1 MSFLKKYIRI
11 LISFVL
17 IAVVIKMGLVK
28 FDDIILSLKNPVIV
42 ISGLVCLIMQTF
54 VFALRWKTVV
64 SAHLNSSIANKHFYN
79 IQTAIRHNLIGQF
92 FNFFIPSGVGGD
104 LVKAYIV
111 SKEENITKHNS
122 FSLVTVDRVLGLFS
136 LILFSTI
143 FLFAEYLKGMP
154 DNLTYFLHISLALLT
169 LACGGLII
177 IYKSDRVIKRL
188 KPIASQRLVKVF
200 INFLEHT
207 HTNMRIC
214 LQNKVFFKILST
226 SFLAQILSISFIYFV
241 TTNQTGQLIS
251 LLQFIPLACFAF
263 MSSAVPLTPAGIGV
277 GQAAFYFIF
286 SFINTP
292 VALAATVAISLIQFF
307 QLVISLPGGYFFIMN
322 KKAIKNIIQ
331 ESTGS

>member
-1 MSFLKKYIRI
+1 
-11 LISFVL
+11 
-17 IAVVIKMGLVK
+17 MGLVK
-28 FDDIILSLKNPVIV
+28 FDDIILSLKNPAIV
-42 ISGLVCLIMQTF
+42 ISGLVCLIIQTF
-54 VFALRWKTVV
+54 VFAIRWKTVI
-64 SAHLNSSIANKHFYN
+64 SAHLNSSSSNKHFYGV
-79 IQTAIRHNLIGQF
+79 QTAIKHNLIGQF

-136 LILFSTI
+136 LILFSTL

-169 LACGGLII
+169 LACAGLII
-177 IYKSDRVIKRL
+177 IYKSDRVIKKL
-188 KPIASQRLVKVF
+188 KPVASHRLVKVF
-200 INFLEHT
+200 IHFLEHT
-207 HTNMRIC
+207 HLNMCLC
-214 LQNKVFFKILST
+214 LQNKIFFKILSI

-241 TTNQTGQLIS
+241 TSLQTGQELS

-286 SFINTP
+286 SFINIP
-292 VALAATVAISLIQFF
+292 VAQAATVAISLIQFF

-322 KKAIKNIIQ
+322 KKAINTIIK
-331 ESTGS
+331 ETL